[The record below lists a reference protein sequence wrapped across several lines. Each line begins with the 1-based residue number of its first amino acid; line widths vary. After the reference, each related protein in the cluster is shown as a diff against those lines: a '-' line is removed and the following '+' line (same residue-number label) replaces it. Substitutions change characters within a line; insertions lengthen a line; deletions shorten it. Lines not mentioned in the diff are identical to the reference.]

1 MGPVDVGRL
10 LGVKP
15 QVIINWIR
23 EGRARPTAVD
33 GMGRN
38 RFTPEDVERLRAGLG
53 RRRDVAPES
62 ASEGVVDG

>member
-1 MGPVDVGRL
+1 MGRL

-33 GMGRN
+33 DLGRN
-38 RFTPEDVERLRAGLG
+38 RFTSDDVERLRAGLG
-53 RRRDVAPES
+53 RRRNDPPPPES
-62 ASEGVVDG
+62 EGLIGS